1 MKNIQNWKK
10 FNESHNQEIIN
21 EGLIGDLIKLPFKII
36 GFLLK
41 PLVPLLLKVIGKSI
55 SIENKWK
62 ITKAILDNV
71 AKLALD
77 VEEAKKKLAKESSD
91 LTPNERR
98 ELEKKVDKFK
108 KEYPNG
114 FKFSEVKKKLV
125 ESLEKNFAKATDEK
139 KKEDLEW
146 LLKKI
151 SEYKISNYTTK
162 GSSYKLEILDDL
174 IVESVNESDEE
185 LSPAEKTAISNFPHK
200 AKEDAEKREKRI
212 RRSQKED
219 PDGMYPRDDKRYD
232 DSDSKGGWQ
241 DGMGKPSW
249 LGEGV
254 AEKSVRTKDKHT
266 EVKADKKDSFR
277 KKLKDIIES
286 NKDCKTK
293 QVGDDLEIHCCDE
306 HIAQVMFRSD
316 YVGVKKVGNKF
327 PKEFGYEELGKI
339 KAEISSI
346 IKSCK

>member
-1 MKNIQNWKK
+1 MKNIQNWEK
-10 FNESHNQEIIN
+10 FNESYNQQMIN
-21 EGLIGDLIKLPFKII
+21 EGLLGDLIKLPFKIF

-41 PLVPLLLKVIGKSI
+41 PLVPLLVKIIGKTMKV
-55 SIENKWK
+55 ENKWK
-62 ITKAILDNV
+62 VIKAVLDGV
-71 AKLALD
+71 TKLALD
-77 VEEAKKKLAKESSD
+77 VEEAMKKLSKEDSD

-98 ELEKKVDKFK
+98 ELEKKVEKFK

-114 FKFSEVKKKLV
+114 FKFSEVKKKVIESV
-125 ESLEKNFAKATDEK
+125 EENFAKATDEK

-151 SEYKISNYTTK
+151 SDYKGI
-162 GSSYKLEILDDL
+162 GSYNLEKLGDL
-174 IVESVNESDEE
+174 VVESVN
-185 LSPAEKTAISNFPHK
+185 
-200 AKEDAEKREKRI
+200 
-212 RRSQKED
+212 
-219 PDGMYPRDDKRYD
+219 
-232 DSDSKGGWQ
+232 
-241 DGMGKPSW
+241 
-249 LGEGV
+249 EGV

-266 EVKADKKDSFR
+266 ELKTDKKDAFR
-277 KKLKDIIES
+277 KKVKDLVTS
-286 NKDCKTK
+286 QKDCKVK
-293 QVGDDLEIHCCDE
+293 QTGDDFEVHCSDE

>member
-1 MKNIQNWKK
+1 MKNIQNWEK
-10 FNESHNQEIIN
+10 FNESYNQEMIN
-21 EGLIGDLIKLPFKII
+21 EGLIGDIIKLPFKIV

-41 PLVPLLLKVIGKSI
+41 PLVPLLLKVIGKTI

-62 ITKAILDNV
+62 IIKAVLDNV
-71 AKLALD
+71 VKLALD
-77 VEEAKKKLAKESSD
+77 IEEVKKKLAKENSD

-98 ELEKKVDKFK
+98 ELEKKVEKFK

-114 FKFSEVKKKLV
+114 FKFSEVKKKVV
-125 ESLEKNFAKATDEK
+125 ESVEKNFAKATDDK

-146 LLKKI
+146 ILKKI
-151 SEYKISNYTTK
+151 SDYKASKPIGQYNI
-162 GSSYKLEILDDL
+162 EMLDDL
-174 IVESVNESDEE
+174 IVESLN
-185 LSPAEKTAISNFPHK
+185 
-200 AKEDAEKREKRI
+200 
-212 RRSQKED
+212 
-219 PDGMYPRDDKRYD
+219 
-232 DSDSKGGWQ
+232 
-241 DGMGKPSW
+241 
-249 LGEGV
+249 EGV
-254 AEKSVRTKDKHT
+254 AEKSVRTKDKNT
-266 EVKADKKDSFR
+266 NIKADKKDSFR

-306 HIAQVMFRSD
+306 HIGQVMFRAD

-339 KAEISSI
+339 KSEISSI

>member
-1 MKNIQNWKK
+1 MKNIQNWEK
-10 FNESHNQEIIN
+10 FNESYDQEMIN

-77 VEEAKKKLAKESSD
+77 VEEAKKKLAKGSD

-98 ELEKKVDKFK
+98 ELEKKVEKFK
-108 KEYPNG
+108 KSYPNG
-114 FKFSEVKKKLV
+114 FKFSEVKKKVIESV
-125 ESLEKNFAKATDEK
+125 EENFAKATDEK

-174 IVESVNESDEE
+174 VVESLN
-185 LSPAEKTAISNFPHK
+185 
-200 AKEDAEKREKRI
+200 
-212 RRSQKED
+212 
-219 PDGMYPRDDKRYD
+219 
-232 DSDSKGGWQ
+232 
-241 DGMGKPSW
+241 
-249 LGEGV
+249 EGV

-277 KKLKDIIES
+277 KKIKDIIES
-286 NKDCKTK
+286 DKDCKTK
-293 QVGDDLEIHCCDE
+293 QVGDDLEVHCSDE
-306 HIAQVMFRSD
+306 HIAQVMFRAD

>member
-1 MKNIQNWKK
+1 MKNIQNWEK
-10 FNESHNQEIIN
+10 FNESYNQEMIN
-21 EGLIGDLIKLPFKII
+21 EGLIGDIIKLPFKIV

-41 PLVPLLLKVIGKSI
+41 PLVPLLLKVIGKTI
-55 SIENKWK
+55 SIENKWRVV
-62 ITKAILDNV
+62 KAVLDNV
-71 AKLALD
+71 VKLALD
-77 VEEAKKKLAKESSD
+77 IEEVKKKLSKENSD

-98 ELEKKVDKFK
+98 ELEKKVEKFK

-114 FKFSEVKKKLV
+114 FKFSEVKNKLIESV
-125 ESLEKNFAKATDEK
+125 EKSFAKATDEK

-151 SEYKISNYTTK
+151 SDYKISK
-162 GSSYKLEILDDL
+162 SIGKYKLDELDDL
-174 IVESVNESDEE
+174 IVESLNESDEE
-185 LSPAEKTAISNFPHK
+185 LSSAEKTAISNFPHK

-219 PDGMYPRDDKRYD
+219 PDGMYPRDDERYD
-232 DSDSKGGWQ
+232 DSGSEGGWQ

-254 AEKSVRTKDKHT
+254 AEKSVRTKNKHT

-277 KKLKDIIES
+277 KKIKDIIES
-286 NKDCKTK
+286 HKDCKTK

-306 HIAQVMFRSD
+306 HIGQVMFRAD

>member
-1 MKNIQNWKK
+1 MKNIQNWEK
-10 FNESHNQEIIN
+10 FNESYNQEMIN
-21 EGLIGDLIKLPFKII
+21 EGLIGDIIKLPFKIV

-41 PLVPLLLKVIGKSI
+41 PLVPLLLKIIGKTI

-62 ITKAILDNV
+62 VIKAILDNV
-71 AKLALD
+71 VKLALD
-77 VEEAKKKLAKESSD
+77 IEEVKKKLDKEGSD

-98 ELEKKVDKFK
+98 ELEKKVEKFK

-125 ESLEKNFAKATDEK
+125 ESVEKNFAKATDDK

-146 LLKKI
+146 ILKKI
-151 SEYKISNYTTK
+151 SDYKASKPIGQYNI
-162 GSSYKLEILDDL
+162 EMLDDL
-174 IVESVNESDEE
+174 IVESLN
-185 LSPAEKTAISNFPHK
+185 
-200 AKEDAEKREKRI
+200 
-212 RRSQKED
+212 
-219 PDGMYPRDDKRYD
+219 
-232 DSDSKGGWQ
+232 
-241 DGMGKPSW
+241 
-249 LGEGV
+249 EGV
-254 AEKSVRTKDKHT
+254 TEKSVRTKDKKT

-277 KKLKDIIES
+277 KKIKDVIES

-306 HIAQVMFRSD
+306 HIAQVMLRAD

>member
-1 MKNIQNWKK
+1 MKNIQNWEK
-10 FNESHNQEIIN
+10 FNESYNQEMIN
-21 EGLIGDLIKLPFKII
+21 EGLIGDILKLPFKIV

-41 PLVPLLLKVIGKSI
+41 PLVPLLLKVIGKTI

-62 ITKAILDNV
+62 VVKAVLDNV
-71 AKLALD
+71 VKLALD
-77 VEEAKKKLAKESSD
+77 IEEVKKKLDKENSD

-114 FKFSEVKKKLV
+114 FKFSEVKNKLIESV
-125 ESLEKNFAKATDEK
+125 EKSFAKATDEK

-151 SEYKISNYTTK
+151 SDYKISK
-162 GSSYKLEILDDL
+162 SIGKYKLDELDDL
-174 IVESVNESDEE
+174 IVESLNESDEE

-219 PDGMYPRDDKRYD
+219 PDGMYPRDDERYD
-232 DSDSKGGWQ
+232 DSGSEGGWQ

-277 KKLKDIIES
+277 KKIKDIVES

-293 QVGDDLEIHCCDE
+293 QVGDDLEIHCCDD
-306 HIAQVMFRSD
+306 HIAQVMFRAD

>member
-1 MKNIQNWKK
+1 MKNIQNWEK
-10 FNESHNQEIIN
+10 FNESYNQEMIN

-77 VEEAKKKLAKESSD
+77 VEESKKKLAKEGSD

-98 ELEKKVDKFK
+98 ELEKKVEKFK
-108 KEYPNG
+108 KSYPNG

-125 ESLEKNFAKATDEK
+125 ESVEENFAKATDEK

-174 IVESVNESDEE
+174 VVESLN
-185 LSPAEKTAISNFPHK
+185 
-200 AKEDAEKREKRI
+200 
-212 RRSQKED
+212 
-219 PDGMYPRDDKRYD
+219 
-232 DSDSKGGWQ
+232 
-241 DGMGKPSW
+241 
-249 LGEGV
+249 EGV

-277 KKLKDIIES
+277 KKIKDIIES

-293 QVGDDLEIHCCDE
+293 QVGEDLEVHCSDE

-339 KAEISSI
+339 KAEVSSI

>member
-1 MKNIQNWKK
+1 MKNIQNWEK
-10 FNESHNQEIIN
+10 FNESYNQEMIN

-77 VEEAKKKLAKESSD
+77 VEEAKKKLAKEGSD

-98 ELEKKVDKFK
+98 ELEKKVEKFK
-108 KEYPNG
+108 NSYPNG
-114 FKFSEVKKKLV
+114 FKFSEVKKKV
-125 ESLEKNFAKATDEK
+125 IESVEKNFAKATDEK

-174 IVESVNESDEE
+174 VVESLN
-185 LSPAEKTAISNFPHK
+185 
-200 AKEDAEKREKRI
+200 
-212 RRSQKED
+212 
-219 PDGMYPRDDKRYD
+219 
-232 DSDSKGGWQ
+232 
-241 DGMGKPSW
+241 
-249 LGEGV
+249 EGV

-277 KKLKDIIES
+277 KKIKDIIES

-293 QVGDDLEIHCCDE
+293 QVGDDLEVHCSDD
-306 HIAQVMFRSD
+306 HIAQVMFRAD

>member
-1 MKNIQNWKK
+1 MKNIQNWEK
-10 FNESHNQEIIN
+10 FNESYNQEMIN
-21 EGLIGDLIKLPFKII
+21 EGLIGDIIKLPFKIV

-41 PLVPLLLKVIGKSI
+41 PLVPLLLKVIGKTI

-62 ITKAILDNV
+62 VVKAVLDNV
-71 AKLALD
+71 VKLALD
-77 VEEAKKKLAKESSD
+77 IEEVKKKLSKENSD

-98 ELEKKVDKFK
+98 ELEKKVEKFK
-108 KEYPNG
+108 KNHPNG
-114 FKFSEVKKKLV
+114 FKFSVEKKKLIESV
-125 ESLEKNFAKATDEK
+125 EKSFAEATDEK

-151 SEYKISNYTTK
+151 SDYKISK
-162 GSSYKLEILDDL
+162 SIGKYKLDELDDL
-174 IVESVNESDEE
+174 IVESLNESDEE
-185 LSPAEKTAISNFPHK
+185 LSSAEKTAISNFPHK

-219 PDGMYPRDDKRYD
+219 PDGMYPRDDERYD
-232 DSDSKGGWQ
+232 DSGSEGGWQ

-254 AEKSVRTKDKHT
+254 AEKSVRTKNKHT

-277 KKLKDIIES
+277 KKIKDIIES
-286 NKDCKTK
+286 HKDCKTK
-293 QVGDDLEIHCCDE
+293 QVGDDLEVHCCDD
-306 HIAQVMFRSD
+306 HIAQVMFRAD

>member
-1 MKNIQNWKK
+1 MKNIQNWEK
-10 FNESHNQEIIN
+10 FNESYNQEMIN
-21 EGLIGDLIKLPFKII
+21 EGLIGDLIKLPFKIV

-41 PLVPLLLKVIGKSI
+41 PLVPLLLKVIGKTI
-55 SIENKWK
+55 SIENKWRVV
-62 ITKAILDNV
+62 KAVLDNV
-71 AKLALD
+71 VKLALD
-77 VEEAKKKLAKESSD
+77 IEEVKKKLSKENSD

-98 ELEKKVDKFK
+98 ELEKKVEKFK

-114 FKFSEVKKKLV
+114 FKFSEVKNKLIESV
-125 ESLEKNFAKATDEK
+125 EKSFAKATDEK

-151 SEYKISNYTTK
+151 SDYKISK
-162 GSSYKLEILDDL
+162 SIGKYKLDELDDL
-174 IVESVNESDEE
+174 IVESLNESDEE
-185 LSPAEKTAISNFPHK
+185 LSSAEKTAISNFPHK

-219 PDGMYPRDDKRYD
+219 PDGMYPRDDERYD
-232 DSDSKGGWQ
+232 DSGSEGGWQ

-254 AEKSVRTKDKHT
+254 AEKSVRTKNKHT

-277 KKLKDIIES
+277 KKIKDIIES
-286 NKDCKTK
+286 HKDCKTK

-306 HIAQVMFRSD
+306 HIGQVMFRSD

-346 IKSCK
+346 IKSYK

>member
-1 MKNIQNWKK
+1 MKNIQNWQK
-10 FNESHNQEIIN
+10 FNESYNQEMIN
-21 EGLIGDLIKLPFKII
+21 EGLIGDIIKLPFKIV

-41 PLVPLLLKVIGKSI
+41 PLVPLLLKIIGKTI
-55 SIENKWK
+55 SVENKWK
-62 ITKAILDNV
+62 VIKAVLDNV
-71 AKLALD
+71 VKLALD
-77 VEEAKKKLAKESSD
+77 IEEAKKKLAKENSD

-98 ELEKKVDKFK
+98 ELEKKVEKFK
-108 KEYPNG
+108 KNHPNG
-114 FKFSEVKKKLV
+114 FKFSVEKKKLIESV
-125 ESLEKNFAKATDEK
+125 EKSFAEATDEK

-151 SEYKISNYTTK
+151 SDYKISK
-162 GSSYKLEILDDL
+162 SIGKYKLEELEDL
-174 IVESVNESDEE
+174 VLESLNESDEE
-185 LSPAEKTAISNFPHK
+185 LSSAEKTAISNFPHK

-219 PDGMYPRDDKRYD
+219 PDGMYPRDDERYD
-232 DSDSKGGWQ
+232 DSGSEGGWQ

-254 AEKSVRTKDKHT
+254 TEKSVKTKDKHT

-277 KKLKDIIES
+277 KKVKDLVS
-286 NKDCKTK
+286 SQKDCKVK
-293 QVGDDLEIHCCDE
+293 QTGDDFEIHCCDE

-339 KAEISSI
+339 KSEITSI
-346 IKSCK
+346 IKSNK

>member
-1 MKNIQNWKK
+1 MKNIQNWEK
-10 FNESHNQEIIN
+10 FNESYNQEVIN
-21 EGLIGDLIKLPFKII
+21 EGLLGDIIKLPFKIV

-41 PLVPLLLKVIGKSI
+41 PLVPLLLKVIGKTI

-62 ITKAILDNV
+62 VIKAILDNV
-71 AKLALD
+71 VKLAFD
-77 VEEAKKKLAKESSD
+77 IEEAKKKLAKEGTD

-98 ELEKKVDKFK
+98 DLEKKVEKFK
-108 KEYPNG
+108 KQYPNG

-125 ESLEKNFAKATDEK
+125 ESVEKNFAKATDDK

-146 LLKKI
+146 ILKKI
-151 SEYKISNYTTK
+151 SEYKISKPYFQ
-162 GSSYKLEILDDL
+162 SSAKYNLEQLDDL
-174 IVESVNESDEE
+174 IVESLN
-185 LSPAEKTAISNFPHK
+185 
-200 AKEDAEKREKRI
+200 
-212 RRSQKED
+212 
-219 PDGMYPRDDKRYD
+219 
-232 DSDSKGGWQ
+232 
-241 DGMGKPSW
+241 
-249 LGEGV
+249 EGV
-254 AEKSVRTKDKHT
+254 AEKSVRTKDKNT

-277 KKLKDIIES
+277 KKIKDVIES

-306 HIAQVMFRSD
+306 HIAQVMLRAD

>member
-1 MKNIQNWKK
+1 MKNIQNWEK
-10 FNESHNQEIIN
+10 FNESYNQEMIN
-21 EGLIGDLIKLPFKII
+21 EGLIGDIIKLPFKIL

-41 PLVPLLLKVIGKSI
+41 PLVPLLLKVIGKTI

-62 ITKAILDNV
+62 VVKAVLDNV
-71 AKLALD
+71 VKLALD
-77 VEEAKKKLAKESSD
+77 IEEAKKKLAKENSD

-98 ELEKKVDKFK
+98 ELEKKVEKFK
-108 KEYPNG
+108 KNHPNG
-114 FKFSEVKKKLV
+114 FNFSVEKKKLIESV
-125 ESLEKNFAKATDEK
+125 EESFAKATDDK

-151 SEYKISNYTTK
+151 SDYKISK
-162 GSSYKLEILDDL
+162 SIGKYKLEELDDI
-174 IVESVNESDEE
+174 IVESLNESDEE
-185 LSPAEKTAISNFPHK
+185 LSSAEKTAISNFPHK

-219 PDGMYPRDDKRYD
+219 PDGMYPRDDERYD

-254 AEKSVRTKDKHT
+254 AEKSVRTKDKNT
-266 EVKADKKDSFR
+266 NIKADKKDSFR

-306 HIAQVMFRSD
+306 HVGQVMFRAD

-346 IKSCK
+346 IKSYK

>member
-1 MKNIQNWKK
+1 MKNIQNWEK
-10 FNESHNQEIIN
+10 FNESYDQEMIN

-41 PLVPLLLKVIGKSI
+41 PLVPILLKIIGKTI
-55 SIENKWK
+55 SVENKWK
-62 ITKAILDNV
+62 VIKAVLDNV
-71 AKLALD
+71 VKLAFD
-77 VEEAKKKLAKESSD
+77 VDEAKKKLAKENSD

-98 ELEKKVDKFK
+98 ELEKKVEKFK

-114 FKFSEVKKKLV
+114 FKFSEVKKKLIESV
-125 ESLEKNFAKATDEK
+125 EESFAKATDDK

-146 LLKKI
+146 LMKKI

-174 IVESVNESDEE
+174 IVESLN
-185 LSPAEKTAISNFPHK
+185 
-200 AKEDAEKREKRI
+200 
-212 RRSQKED
+212 
-219 PDGMYPRDDKRYD
+219 
-232 DSDSKGGWQ
+232 
-241 DGMGKPSW
+241 
-249 LGEGV
+249 EGV
-254 AEKSVRTKDKHT
+254 AEKSVRTKDKHK

-277 KKLKDIIES
+277 KKIKDIIES

-293 QVGDDLEIHCCDE
+293 QVGDDLEVHCSDE

>member
-10 FNESHNQEIIN
+10 FNESYNQEMIN
-21 EGLIGDLIKLPFKII
+21 EGLIGDILKLPFKIV

-41 PLVPLLLKVIGKSI
+41 PLVPLLLKVIGKTI
-55 SIENKWK
+55 SIENKWRVV
-62 ITKAILDNV
+62 KAVLDNV
-71 AKLALD
+71 VKLALD
-77 VEEAKKKLAKESSD
+77 IEEVKKKLAKENSD

-98 ELEKKVDKFK
+98 ELEKKVEKFK

-114 FKFSEVKKKLV
+114 FKFSEVKNKLIESV
-125 ESLEKNFAKATDEK
+125 EKSFAKATDEK

-151 SEYKISNYTTK
+151 SDYKISK
-162 GSSYKLEILDDL
+162 SIGKYKLDELDDL
-174 IVESVNESDEE
+174 IVESLNESDEE
-185 LSPAEKTAISNFPHK
+185 LSSAEKTAISNFPHK

-219 PDGMYPRDDKRYD
+219 PDGMYPRDDERYD

-266 EVKADKKDSFR
+266 EVKSDKKDAFR
-277 KKLKDIIES
+277 KKVKDLVTS
-286 NKDCKTK
+286 QKDCKVK
-293 QVGDDLEIHCCDE
+293 QTGDDFEIHCCDE
-306 HIAQVMFRSD
+306 HIGQVMFRSD

-346 IKSCK
+346 IKSYK

>member
-10 FNESHNQEIIN
+10 FNESYNQEMIN
-21 EGLIGDLIKLPFKII
+21 EGLIGDILKLPFKIV

-62 ITKAILDNV
+62 VVKAILDNV
-71 AKLALD
+71 VKLALD
-77 VEEAKKKLAKESSD
+77 VEEAKKKLAKDNSD

-98 ELEKKVDKFK
+98 DLEKKVEKFK
-108 KEYPNG
+108 KQYPNG
-114 FKFSEVKKKLV
+114 FKFSEVKKKLIESV
-125 ESLEKNFAKATDEK
+125 EENFAKATDDK

-146 LLKKI
+146 ILKKI
-151 SEYKISNYTTK
+151 SEYKISNMTIK
-162 GSSYKLEILDDL
+162 GSGYKLEILDDL
-174 IVESVNESDEE
+174 IVESIN
-185 LSPAEKTAISNFPHK
+185 
-200 AKEDAEKREKRI
+200 
-212 RRSQKED
+212 
-219 PDGMYPRDDKRYD
+219 
-232 DSDSKGGWQ
+232 
-241 DGMGKPSW
+241 
-249 LGEGV
+249 EGV
-254 AEKSVRTKDKHT
+254 AEKSVRTKDKKT

-277 KKLKDIIES
+277 KKIKDVIES

-306 HIAQVMFRSD
+306 HIAQVMLRTD

>member
-1 MKNIQNWKK
+1 MKNIQNWEK
-10 FNESHNQEIIN
+10 FNESYNQEMIN
-21 EGLIGDLIKLPFKII
+21 EGLIGDILKLPFKIV

-62 ITKAILDNV
+62 VVKAILDNV
-71 AKLALD
+71 VKLALD
-77 VEEAKKKLAKESSD
+77 IEEAKKKLAKEDSD

-98 ELEKKVDKFK
+98 DLEKKVEKFK
-108 KEYPNG
+108 KQYPNG

-125 ESLEKNFAKATDEK
+125 ESVEENFAKATDDK

-146 LLKKI
+146 ILKKI
-151 SEYKISNYTTK
+151 SEYKISNFTTK
-162 GSSYKLEILDDL
+162 GSGYKIEILDDL
-174 IVESVNESDEE
+174 IVESINESDEE
-185 LSPAEKTAISNFPHK
+185 LSPSEKTAISNFPHK

-219 PDGMYPRDDKRYD
+219 PDGMYPRDDERYD
-232 DSDSKGGWQ
+232 DSGSEGGWQ

-254 AEKSVRTKDKHT
+254 AEKSVRTKDKKT

-277 KKLKDIIES
+277 KKIKDVIES

-293 QVGDDLEIHCCDE
+293 QVGDDLEVHCCDE
-306 HIAQVMFRSD
+306 HIAQVMLRAD
-316 YVGVKKVGNKF
+316 YVGVKKIGNKF
-327 PKEFGYEELGKI
+327 TKEFGYEELGKI

-346 IKSCK
+346 IKSYK

>member
-1 MKNIQNWKK
+1 MKNIQNWEK
-10 FNESHNQEIIN
+10 FNESYNQEMIN
-21 EGLIGDLIKLPFKII
+21 EGLIGDIIKLPFKIV

-41 PLVPLLLKVIGKSI
+41 PLVPLLLKVIGKTI

-62 ITKAILDNV
+62 VIKAVLDNV
-71 AKLALD
+71 VKLALD
-77 VEEAKKKLAKESSD
+77 IEEAKKKLDKEGSD

-98 ELEKKVDKFK
+98 ELEKKVEKFK

-114 FKFSEVKKKLV
+114 FKFSVEKKKLV
-125 ESLEKNFAKATDEK
+125 ESVEKNFAKATDEK

-151 SEYKISNYTTK
+151 SDYKASKPIGQYNI
-162 GSSYKLEILDDL
+162 EMLDDL

-200 AKEDAEKREKRI
+200 AKEDAEKKEKRI

-219 PDGMYPRDDKRYD
+219 PDGMYPRDDERYD

-254 AEKSVRTKDKHT
+254 AEKSVRTKDKNT
-266 EVKADKKDSFR
+266 NIKADKKDSFR

-306 HIAQVMFRSD
+306 HVGQVMFRAD

-339 KAEISSI
+339 KSEISSI

>member
-1 MKNIQNWKK
+1 MKNIQNWEK
-10 FNESHNQEIIN
+10 FNESYNQEVIN
-21 EGLIGDLIKLPFKII
+21 EGLLGDIIKLPFKIV

-41 PLVPLLLKVIGKSI
+41 PLVPLLLKVIGKTI

-62 ITKAILDNV
+62 VIKAILDNV
-71 AKLALD
+71 VKLAFD
-77 VEEAKKKLAKESSD
+77 IDEAKKKLTKEGTD

-98 ELEKKVDKFK
+98 DLEKKVEKFK
-108 KEYPNG
+108 KQYPNG

-125 ESLEKNFAKATDEK
+125 ESVEKNFAKATDDK

-146 LLKKI
+146 ILKKI
-151 SEYKISNYTTK
+151 SEYKISKPYFQ
-162 GSSYKLEILDDL
+162 SSAKYNLEQLDDL
-174 IVESVNESDEE
+174 IVESLN
-185 LSPAEKTAISNFPHK
+185 
-200 AKEDAEKREKRI
+200 
-212 RRSQKED
+212 
-219 PDGMYPRDDKRYD
+219 
-232 DSDSKGGWQ
+232 
-241 DGMGKPSW
+241 
-249 LGEGV
+249 EGV
-254 AEKSVRTKDKHT
+254 AEKSVRTKDKNT

-277 KKLKDIIES
+277 KKIKDVIES

-306 HIAQVMFRSD
+306 HIAQVMLRAD

>member
-1 MKNIQNWKK
+1 MKNIQNWEK
-10 FNESHNQEIIN
+10 FNESYNQEMIN
-21 EGLIGDLIKLPFKII
+21 EGLIGDIIKLPFKIV

-41 PLVPLLLKVIGKSI
+41 PLVPLLLKVIGKTI

-62 ITKAILDNV
+62 IIKAVLDNV
-71 AKLALD
+71 VKLALD
-77 VEEAKKKLAKESSD
+77 IEEVKKKLAKENSD

-98 ELEKKVDKFK
+98 ELEKKVEKFK

-114 FKFSEVKKKLV
+114 FKFSEVKNKLIESV
-125 ESLEKNFAKATDEK
+125 EKSFAKATDEK

-151 SEYKISNYTTK
+151 SDYKISK
-162 GSSYKLEILDDL
+162 SIGKYKLDELDDL
-174 IVESVNESDEE
+174 IVESLNESDEE
-185 LSPAEKTAISNFPHK
+185 LSSAEKTAISNFPHK

-219 PDGMYPRDDKRYD
+219 PDGMYPRDDERYD
-232 DSDSKGGWQ
+232 DSGSEGGWQ

-254 AEKSVRTKDKHT
+254 AEKSVRTKNKHT

-277 KKLKDIIES
+277 KKIKDIIES
-286 NKDCKTK
+286 HKDCKTK

-306 HIAQVMFRSD
+306 HIGQVMFRSD

>member
-1 MKNIQNWKK
+1 MKNIQNWEK
-10 FNESHNQEIIN
+10 FNESYNQEMIN
-21 EGLIGDLIKLPFKII
+21 EGLIGDILKLPFKIV

-41 PLVPLLLKVIGKSI
+41 PLVPLLLKIIGKTMTV
-55 SIENKWK
+55 ENKWK
-62 ITKAILDNV
+62 VTKAVLDNV
-71 AKLALD
+71 VKLALD
-77 VEEAKKKLAKESSD
+77 VEEAKKKLAKEDSD

-98 ELEKKVDKFK
+98 DLEKKVDKFK
-108 KEYPNG
+108 KQYPNG
-114 FKFSEVKKKLV
+114 FKFSQIKKEVI
-125 ESLEKNFAKATDEK
+125 ESVEKNFAKATDEK
-139 KKEDLEW
+139 KKEDLQW
-146 LLKKI
+146 IMKKI
-151 SEYKISNYTTK
+151 SEYKITK
-162 GSSYKLEILDDL
+162 SIGRYELEKLDDL
-174 IVESVNESDEE
+174 IVESINESDEE
-185 LSPAEKTAISNFPHK
+185 LSPSEKTAISNFPHK

-219 PDGMYPRDDKRYD
+219 PDGMYPRDDERYD
-232 DSDSKGGWQ
+232 DSDSGGWQ

-254 AEKSVRTKDKHT
+254 AEKSVRTKNKHT
-266 EVKADKKDSFR
+266 EIKADKKDSFR
-277 KKLKDIIES
+277 KKIKDIIES
-286 NKDCKTK
+286 HKDCKTK
-293 QVGDDLEIHCCDE
+293 QVGDDLEVHCCDE

>member
-1 MKNIQNWKK
+1 MKNIQNWEK
-10 FNESHNQEIIN
+10 FNESYNQEMIN

-77 VEEAKKKLAKESSD
+77 VEEAKKKLAKEGSD

-98 ELEKKVDKFK
+98 ELEKKVEKFK
-108 KEYPNG
+108 KSYPNG

-125 ESLEKNFAKATDEK
+125 ESVEENFAKATDEK

-174 IVESVNESDEE
+174 VVESLN
-185 LSPAEKTAISNFPHK
+185 
-200 AKEDAEKREKRI
+200 
-212 RRSQKED
+212 
-219 PDGMYPRDDKRYD
+219 
-232 DSDSKGGWQ
+232 
-241 DGMGKPSW
+241 
-249 LGEGV
+249 EGV

-277 KKLKDIIES
+277 KKIKDIIES

-306 HIAQVMFRSD
+306 HIAQVMFRAD